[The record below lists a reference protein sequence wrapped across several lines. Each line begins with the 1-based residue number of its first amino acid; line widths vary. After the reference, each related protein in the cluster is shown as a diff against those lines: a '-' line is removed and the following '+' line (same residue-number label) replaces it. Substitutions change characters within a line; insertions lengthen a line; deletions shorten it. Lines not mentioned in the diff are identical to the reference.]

1 MNPDFQQIRTLIER
15 RYRRRIRFALHL
27 TVFILALMAVAWYMV
42 SQYPITRD
50 ATLLAFAVA
59 WGVILASHWG
69 YVAMSN
75 ARDREVESAWER
87 VYGKAAPDAEDQY
100 ASRSVSSRLYADED
114 VEVQDEWI
122 EEKPKRTL
130 NKG

>member
-1 MNPDFQQIRTLIER
+1 MNPDFQQIRQLIER

-27 TVFILALMAVAWYMV
+27 TLFILALMAVAWYLID
-42 SQYPITRD
+42 QYPYTRD
-50 ATLLAFAVA
+50 PFLLAVMAA

-87 VYGKAAPDAEDQY
+87 VYGKAESDAEDQY
-100 ASRSVSSRLYADED
+100 AARLVSARLYADED

-130 NKG
+130 H